1 MVIVGIDPGVAKTG
15 FGVVEITE
23 EFSRMLDYGCVR
35 TSPDMVKE
43 KRLCLI
49 YDEISGILAR
59 YKPDVMALE
68 RLFFNRNT
76 KTALQVG
83 EASGVIILAAGK
95 AGVPLRE
102 YTPIQVKECLAG
114 FGRADKTQ
122 VREVVRMELDLDVL
136 PKPID
141 ASDALAIALC
151 HYHLEELDR

>member
-1 MVIVGIDPGVAKTG
+1 MVIVGVDPGVAKTG
-15 FGVVEITE
+15 FGVVEVTE
-23 EFSRMLDYGCVR
+23 EFSNMLDYGCVR
-35 TSPDMVKE
+35 TSSDMAKE

-49 YDEISGILAR
+49 YDEISGVLAK
-59 YKPDVMALE
+59 YKPDVLALE
-68 RLFFNRNT
+68 KLFFNRNT

-102 YTPIQVKECLAG
+102 YTPIQVKECLTG

-122 VREVVRMELDLDVL
+122 VREVVRMELNMDVL